1 MKDNYS
7 FLYNI
12 AFEKD
17 TKGFT
22 IRTPDDLSLERFIP
36 IAGFNTYEQA
46 EYFLDYIKKKG
57 GIDFLNDV
65 ILDRVDDSE

>member
-17 TKGFT
+17 TKGLT
-22 IRTPDDLSLERFIP
+22 IRASDDLSLERFIP
-36 IAGFNTYEQA
+36 IAGFSAYEQA

-57 GIDFLNDV
+57 GIDFLND
-65 ILDRVDDSE
+65 ITLGRVDDSE